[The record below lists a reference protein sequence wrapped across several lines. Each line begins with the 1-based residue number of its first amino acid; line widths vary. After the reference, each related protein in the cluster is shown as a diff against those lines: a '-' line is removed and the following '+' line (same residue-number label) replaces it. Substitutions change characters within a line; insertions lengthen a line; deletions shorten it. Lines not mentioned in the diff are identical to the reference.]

1 MEFGIEKCAVFVLE
15 NGKIEK
21 SVGIELLD
29 SKQSYQVVTQ
39 RWKLQIFRNFRS
51 NKFLQEKMKLNA
63 SKE

>member
-51 NKFLQEKMKLNA
+51 R
-63 SKE
+63 